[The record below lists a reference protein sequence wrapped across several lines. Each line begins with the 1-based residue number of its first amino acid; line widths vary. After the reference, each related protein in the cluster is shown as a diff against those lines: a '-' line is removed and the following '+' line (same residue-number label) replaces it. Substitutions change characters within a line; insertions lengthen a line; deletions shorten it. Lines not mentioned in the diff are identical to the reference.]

1 MEVKKCSD
9 FIVEAAKL
17 KYKDLRWLINADGIA
32 TNIHGTIEVD
42 KTTDKKTII
51 GDDGLVYYAGFNM
64 IFELVMADGNETNDG
79 YLKVGNVV
87 YNGKNGIPNWK
98 KTANGRKKVWTL
110 EEINTNNGQPNR
122 DDIERLTIYD
132 QSWVNVKIDMT
143 VSDKIS
149 RHMKIFNVG
158 NAVRGISP
166 TAQLKSKLTILSN
179 PNNIEEEEFTTL
191 LQKKIAA
198 VLCLRYLT
206 EIKINFDPSSAGFIF
221 ESFLAGLIGGRA
233 INDDTEVDVVAGADN
248 YQLKFY
254 NMSSSYIKII
264 KDKTKKANFN
274 TIIGLKERNKIHICF
289 ISKDALNKE
298 LHQITRV
305 GLSDLL
311 TDAGTVRTAELF
323 KSKKIATL
331 DLGLISPNHIGDIL
345 QQINTNIG
353 SIWDNIG
360 DLQENILTI
369 TTGINKEGE
378 HNVDFDAIEHKI
390 EGNLEG
396 IRDTIQE
403 ITGTMR
409 NQ

>member
-1 MEVKKCSD
+1 MKVKKCSD

-64 IFELVMADGNETNDG
+64 IFELVMADGNETTDG

-122 DDIERLTIYD
+122 DDIESLTIYD

-233 INDDTEVDVVAGADN
+233 INDDTEIDVVAGTDN